1 MERPPNRVVNLRS
14 LPDDLLADCGNVW
27 LVVGPKWRDHLKWR
41 LQQAFNDNYS
51 TYWMGIG
58 DLGDKIPPSGILNGK
73 QDLQKLVKEWS
84 DNPTREE
91 EDTKRV
97 LFLEDPQ
104 GSGVWNELVKSKI
117 FIELLSRSKELA
129 CDIIIGTGSP
139 LVMARL
145 VLENTDYLV
154 LRCAGED
161 NIRFLTNGSRLTDW
175 LDAIGRDLFDD
186 IRVYRRIL
194 TIIGQ
199 KDRDLIVS
207 LTSEADSI
215 PERIFWWARN
225 DRENLD
231 VDDEDTHFTNHRTKM
246 TSYPP
251 NTPHPSRTH
260 NTPQDSVHTTRTRAK
275 VTAVIAL
282 LQEILEDL

>member
-1 MERPPNRVVNLRS
+1 MNLSPPNRVVNLRS
-14 LPDDLLADCGNVW
+14 LPQENINDCGHVW

-41 LQQAFNDNYS
+41 LQHAFDSSYR

-73 QDLQKLVKEWS
+73 KDIQTLINRWDKILE
-84 DNPTREE
+84 DNTTPE
-91 EDTKRV
+91 KRI

-104 GSGVWNELVKSKI
+104 GSGIWNELVKSKI
-117 FIELLSRSKELA
+117 FIELLSRSKELC

-139 LVMARL
+139 LVMANL
-145 VLENTDYLV
+145 VLENTDYLL

-194 TIIGQ
+194 SIIGQ
-199 KDRDLIVS
+199 KKRDLIVA
-207 LTSEADSI
+207 LTMDADSI
-215 PERIFWWARN
+215 PERIFWWSR
-225 DRENLD
+225 
-231 VDDEDTHFTNHRTKM
+231 DTQEQIPPQIQDQSHPMPPPHSNH
-246 TSYPP
+246 SIQPEHSQLP
-251 NTPHPSRTH
+251 TH
-260 NTPQDSVHTTRTRAK
+260 NIRTRAK
-275 VTAVIAL
+275 ITAAIAL

>member
-1 MERPPNRVVNLRS
+1 MDLSPPSRVVNLRS
-14 LPDDLLADCGNVW
+14 LPDEIVEDCGNVW
-27 LVVGPKWRDHLKWR
+27 LVVGPKWRDHLKWK
-41 LQQAFNDNYS
+41 LHHAFENQYR

-73 QDLQKLVKEWS
+73 QDLQKLVSRWDKE
-84 DNPTREE
+84 P
-91 EDTKRV
+91 DTDKRI
-97 LFLEDPQ
+97 LFIEDPQ
-104 GSGVWNELVKSKI
+104 GSGLWNELVKSKI
-117 FIELLSRSKELA
+117 FIELLSRSKELS
-129 CDIIIGTGSP
+129 CDVIIGTGSP

-145 VLENTDYLV
+145 VLENTDYLL

-199 KDRDLIVS
+199 KERDLIVA
-207 LTSEADSI
+207 LTIDADTI

-225 DRENLD
+225 TRESITEPEYEN
-231 VDDEDTHFTNHRTKM
+231 
-246 TSYPP
+246 TSLVHSHSHSHSE
-251 NTPHPSRTH
+251 HPMRNSH
-260 NTPQDSVHTTRTRAK
+260 NTRTRAK
-275 VTAVIAL
+275 ITAAIAL